1 MQLPNECPA
10 HSGMVAE
17 AGGVKRRCDEME
29 SEARDWRQR
38 IETKLDDLTNGLRTR
53 LPWFAVALITGLFG
67 LACTLLTLLIQIRA
81 G

>member
-1 MQLPNECPA
+1 
-10 HSGMVAE
+10 
-17 AGGVKRRCDEME
+17 ME

>member
-10 HSGMVAE
+10 HSGIVASLE
-17 AGGVKRRCDEME
+17 NVERRFGEGAADMK
-29 SEARDWRQR
+29 R
-38 IETKLDDLTNGLRTR
+38 IEDKLDVLTNGLRTR

-81 G
+81 V